1 MYGQPS
7 AHRSID
13 ASLFL
18 RIAGVIDLRNREVA
32 SIFER
37 MADILEFKG
46 ENEFKIRAYRRA
58 ARVISDLTED
68 IERIAESG
76 QLESVPGIGKA
87 IAKKIEE
94 YLTTGRMS
102 KFEEVKRGIPDSL
115 IDLME
120 VPGLGPKSLAILN
133 RELGVENLDDLR
145 RVIDEGKVLDLPG
158 FGRKKAENIL
168 RGIELYRSSRGRIPL
183 GVAEPVA
190 SRIVNNMRGSGYV
203 GSIEAAGS
211 LRRMKETIGDIDILA
226 TGPDGKR
233 IIDTFVGL
241 PYVREVL
248 AAGDTKGSVIVD
260 DGLQV
265 DLRVVDDGSYGAAL
279 AYFTG
284 SKAHNIRLRDIA
296 KDRGL
301 KINEYGIWRGGV
313 RLGGRVEEEIYSAL
327 GMIWI
332 PPEMRED
339 RGEVEAALEGRLPD
353 LITESDIRGDLHV
366 HSKWSDGSATLEE
379 IAAEAMR
386 RGYEYVAITDHSRS
400 LRIAGGLTEDE
411 VWRQIEEIERLNRTY
426 TGFRLLSGTEVDIRA
441 DGTLDYPD
449 GLLARLDIVIASVH
463 TSFKQD
469 EAAMTD
475 RITAA
480 MENPNVDVIGHPTG
494 RLLGER
500 EEYRVDMERV
510 MEAAART
517 GTALEINAYY
527 QRLDLNDVNCRRAKE
542 MGVKLAIGTDAH
554 HLDQMRM
561 MKLGVGTARRG
572 WLERKDVINTMS
584 LEEILK
590 WLRRRNG

>member
-1 MYGQPS
+1 
-7 AHRSID
+7 
-13 ASLFL
+13 
-18 RIAGVIDLRNREVA
+18 LRNREVA

-190 SRIVNNMRGSGYV
+190 SRIVNDMRGSGYV

-301 KINEYGIWRGGV
+301 KINEYGIWRGGA